1 MYVAHFRKT
10 IAARDL
16 HTGAV
21 GPMCCKL
28 RTIRSRFEL
37 IYTRNPCSTDTKKTH
52 TDAPI
57 VQMIP
62 VLRTTS
68 GVQNTS
74 RRERFSSRELAIW
87 ASRLG
92 TSMSFRLSWLDRC
105 CCVGNSEGS
114 GAIPLASIVTTKKV
128 IKTVRDNQ
136 SLKKLTKALNHG
148 YMSYTTYSSEV
159 HYNTVLTQ
167 ATCRM
172 CTAVDQEL

>member
-1 MYVAHFRKT
+1 MTHFRKT
-10 IAARDL
+10 NIAARDL

-21 GPMCCKL
+21 GADVLQTTNNPQPFRVDM
-28 RTIRSRFEL
+28 
-37 IYTRNPCSTDTKKTH
+37 RNPCSTQTRKTH
-52 TDAPI
+52 TDTPI

-74 RRERFSSRELAIW
+74 RRERFSSREFAIW

-136 SLKKLTKALNHG
+136 SLKKLTKAHG
-148 YMSYTTYSSEV
+148 YMSYRTYSSEV